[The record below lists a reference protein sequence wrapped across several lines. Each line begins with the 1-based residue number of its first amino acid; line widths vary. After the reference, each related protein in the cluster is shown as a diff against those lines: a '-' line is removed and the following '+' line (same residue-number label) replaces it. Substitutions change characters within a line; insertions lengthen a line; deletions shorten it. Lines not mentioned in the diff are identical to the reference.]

1 MERPKGE
8 RAPITREVTG
18 EIVYLDDMRQ
28 KNLEAKEY
36 PNDLSDQEVEQY
48 EARAADFRQR
58 GDRPAIM
65 DEYER
70 RDTAADAL
78 KLSCVALA
86 EALHALRKPG
96 TRLSYESIAVENTPQ
111 EVLGMVQESGAVKLL
126 KPDDLQLAF
135 ESDGSHYPKLDVKKQ
150 DATLSGVS
158 LTVFGW
164 SSPKVVFTNDENEPY
179 EYPRD
184 YLAYPSNEE
193 SRTYEL
199 RLSFLYEH
207 PGANFT
213 ESILLSIGDITN
225 SSLSLSSNVWISEYA
240 EMGYEGHMGERL
252 EDATDEDLAGFADI
266 IAKIVGDIPKATWQ
280 CVERLSSQ
288 G

>member
-8 RAPITREVTG
+8 RAPIAREVTG
-18 EIVYLDDMRQ
+18 GIVYLDDMWR
-28 KNLEAKEY
+28 KNLPAKEY
-36 PNDLSDQEVEQY
+36 PDELSDQEVEKY
-48 EARAADFRQR
+48 KERAADLRQR
-58 GDRPAIM
+58 GIRPPIM
-65 DEYER
+65 DEYEQY
-70 RDTAADAL
+70 DTVADDL

-96 TRLSYESIAVENTPQ
+96 ARLSYESIEVENTPQ
-111 EVLGMVQESGAVKLL
+111 EVLDMVRASGAGKLL
-126 KPDDLQLAF
+126 KPDDAQLAF

-150 DATLSGVS
+150 DATLTGVS

-193 SRTYEL
+193 SMTYEIQ
-199 RLSFLYEH
+199 LSFLYNH
-207 PGANFT
+207 PETTFT
-213 ESILLSIGDITN
+213 EKISLSIGDITN

-240 EMGYEGHMGERL
+240 ETGYEGHMGELL
-252 EDATDEDLAGFADI
+252 EDVTDEDIAGFADI
-266 IAKIVGDIPKATWQ
+266 IAEIVGDNPKATWQ
-280 CVERLSSQ
+280 CAERLSSQ